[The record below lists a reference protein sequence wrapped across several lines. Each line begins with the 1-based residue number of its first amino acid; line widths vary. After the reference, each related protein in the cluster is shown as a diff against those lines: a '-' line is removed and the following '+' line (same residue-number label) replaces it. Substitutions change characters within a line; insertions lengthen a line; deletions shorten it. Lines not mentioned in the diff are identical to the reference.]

1 MIQAG
6 LSLPSETASGGLRGE
21 TNMKWPQF
29 VMAGLLLADVF
40 LTTALHGEPK
50 TGNYDIGVTLI
61 SNLVVFGIL
70 YAGGFW
76 G

>member
-1 MIQAG
+1 M
-6 LSLPSETASGGLRGE
+6 R
-21 TNMKWPQF
+21 WPQF

-40 LTTALHGEPK
+40 LTIVLHGEPK
-50 TGNYDIGVTLI
+50 EGTYDAGVTII

-76 G
+76 N